1 MTCWRTSRGLNPCKG
16 CELPVL
22 RLPIVKQKLPHDCGV
37 AVFRSVCRY
46 LKVPTKGNTL
56 DADPMNGLHPF
67 ELEPAFRRL
76 GLTVSAG
83 SMDLDDLRHHARKNR
98 PVVALIRFGDS
109 GHWVV
114 SGGVSRGRVSI
125 MEPFD
130 GVVKWVQEAAFIA
143 DWQDYDR
150 QGTLFRNY
158 GIAVGV

>member
-1 MTCWRTSRGLNPCKG
+1 MPI
-16 CELPVL
+16 L

-37 AVFRSVCRY
+37 AVFRCVCRF
-46 LKVPTKGNTL
+46 LKVKPASL
-56 DADPMNGLHPF
+56 EADPLNGLHPF

-76 GLTVSAG
+76 GLNVSAG

-98 PVVALIRFGDS
+98 PVVCLVRQGES

-130 GVVKWVQEAAFIA
+130 GVIEWVPEAEFTSS
-143 DWQDYDR
+143 WCDYDR
-150 QGTLFRNY
+150 QGTVFRNY

>member
-1 MTCWRTSRGLNPCKG
+1 MTCWRTSRGLNPCVG
-16 CELPVL
+16 CGVPILQ
-22 RLPIVKQKLPHDCGV
+22 LPIVKQKTAHDCGV

-46 LKVPTKGNTL
+46 LKVKPATL
-56 DADPMNGLHPF
+56 EADPLNGLHPF

-76 GLTVSAG
+76 GLFVAAG

-98 PVVALIRFGDS
+98 PVVCLIKFGDS

-125 MEPFD
+125 MEPFE
-130 GVVKWVQEAAFIA
+130 GAVKWMPEAEFLGSWS
-143 DWQDYDR
+143 DWDR
-150 QGTLFRNY
+150 AGTVFRHY